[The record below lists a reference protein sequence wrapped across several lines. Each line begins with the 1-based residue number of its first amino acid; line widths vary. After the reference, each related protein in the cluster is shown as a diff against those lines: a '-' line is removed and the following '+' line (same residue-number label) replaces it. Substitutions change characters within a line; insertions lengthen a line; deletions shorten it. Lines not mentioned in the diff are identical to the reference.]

1 MRPAALL
8 PLLLLFCALPAPAA
22 PPVTPARA
30 LLTLAVTP
38 AGLRSQL
45 LAYADSTSAAG
56 DRVGAAEALSY
67 AGTSFQREGRVDSA
81 IVCHRRAFELLGGE
95 ESLLAL
101 ADQLLLRRG
110 AGDAAEVI
118 QRLTAAQAT
127 SEQYAPPALVGRI
140 AWARFLQGKAET
152 AAQLFATVEDQL
164 LLRDEWRFRMA
175 RVAFTLKDYR
185 RTVDLL
191 LPVAI
196 HARGTDD
203 EVIEMLEQAVK
214 ETGIGSRARDA
225 VLLGTSKR
233 DQSETALASS
243 LGGRLLALTA
253 SDGFPLGGLL
263 VPAAPRARAR
273 TSSRGISAAGRAP
286 ALLAVLLMA
295 PGDTLAS
302 GDSLALAL
310 RRHGIT
316 TLMLYPR
323 GYGAS
328 VNHTCPSPGAWFD
341 REAAL
346 QARIARDVRDAVR
359 AVRRTTTVDSTRYLV
374 VGVGASATMAVEAAT
389 LDPRVKALLLVCP
402 APAPVDRGLTRARL
416 AQLGLPVFFQ
426 RAPDDYDATYAIT
439 DALYQAG
446 DRSASQVADSRAG
459 GRGLTQFRY
468 DPALAARFLTWLD
481 ATLRPAAL
489 PPAMTPAPRPT
500 PPAPHRQG

>member
-1 MRPAALL
+1 MRPVALL
-8 PLLLLFCALPAPAA
+8 SLLLCCALPASAA

-30 LLTLAVTP
+30 LLTLADTP

-45 LAYADSTSAAG
+45 LACADSTAAAG
-56 DRVGAAEALSY
+56 DRVNASEALSY

-81 IVCHRRAFELLGGE
+81 IVCHRRAFELLGSE
-95 ESLLAL
+95 EPLLAL
-101 ADQLLLRRG
+101 VDQLLLRRG
-110 AGDAAEVI
+110 AGDATEAI
-118 QRLTAAQAT
+118 RLLTAAREA
-127 SEQYAPPALVGRI
+127 SERDAPSALVSRL
-140 AWARFLQGKAET
+140 AWAHFLQGKADT
-152 AAQLFATVEDQL
+152 AAKLFAMVEDQL
-164 LLRDEWRFRMA
+164 LPRDDWRLRMA
-175 RVAFTLKDYR
+175 RVAFALKDYHR
-185 RTVDLL
+185 AVNLL

-203 EVIEMLEQAVK
+203 EVIEMLEQATR
-214 ETGIGSRARDA
+214 ETGVGSRIQDA
-225 VLLGTSKR
+225 VLLGTR
-233 DQSETALASS
+233 DRDKSETALASA

-263 VPAAPRARAR
+263 VPAASRARAR
-273 TSSRGISAAGRAP
+273 TSSHGSAAAGRAP
-286 ALLAVLLMA
+286 ALLAVLLLA

-346 QARIARDVRDAVR
+346 QARIARDVREVVR
-359 AVRRTTTVDSTRYLV
+359 AVRRTTPVDSTRYLV
-374 VGVGASATMAVEAAT
+374 VGVGTSATMAVEAAT

-416 AQLGLPVFFQ
+416 ARLGLPVFFQ
-426 RAPDDYDATYAIT
+426 RAPDDYAATYAIT

-459 GRGLTQFRY
+459 GGGLAQFRY
-468 DPALAARFLTWLD
+468 DPALATRFLAWLD
-481 ATLRPAAL
+481 ATLRPAAP
-489 PPAMTPAPRPT
+489 PPARTPAPRPT
-500 PPAPHRQG
+500 PPAPRRQG